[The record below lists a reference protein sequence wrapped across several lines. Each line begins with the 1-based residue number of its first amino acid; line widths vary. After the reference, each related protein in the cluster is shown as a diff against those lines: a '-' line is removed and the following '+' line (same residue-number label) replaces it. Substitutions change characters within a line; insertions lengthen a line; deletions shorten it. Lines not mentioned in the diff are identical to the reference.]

1 MGPWDPGPKWRDP
14 NAGTQVLGPKLSGLE
29 CSGPKCWDPPSRDP
43 NEGTQIPGPIERSE
57 AHYGSRKVGG
67 TLWVPR
73 LEALKGSPKVWGT
86 LQVPRLEVPFFTP
99 MSSTILLKNCKLIAF
114 PANNYICLW
123 NYTKFSIHWHQIQL
137 CSLKSVYIELV
148 RDSKP
153 FSNSASMEIELKQ
166 KLHNLSLLFFVNIH
180 WPYCDM

>member
-1 MGPWDPGPKWRDP
+1 M
-14 NAGTQVLGPKLSGLE
+14 LGPKY
-29 CSGPKCWDPPSRDP
+29 WDPNSEVRNFRVPSAGTHHP
-43 NEGTQIPGPIERSE
+43 GTQMKGPRYQDPLKGQRHIMGPTRLE
-57 AHYGSRKVGG
+57 ALYGSPKVGG
-67 TLWVPR
+67 TLWGPR

-137 CSLKSVYIELV
+137 CSLKSVWSVYIEVV

-153 FSNSASMEIELKQ
+153 FWNSASMEIESKQ
-166 KLHNLSLLFFVNIH
+166 KLHNLSHLFFVNIQ